1 MLERLFALAANGTT
15 VRREILAGCTTFL
28 TMSAILFVNP
38 DILAQAGIEVGLYKP
53 VEAVGDPRRSGDID
67 PGHVVS
73 ARPGHCGELAAGSC
87 RCPRRSASLFWSCW
101 PRAGS

>member
-38 DILAQAGIEVGLYKP
+38 DILAQAGIDHGAAFV
-53 VEAVGDPRRSGDID
+53 AT
-67 PGHVVS
+67 
-73 ARPGHCGELAAGSC
+73 CLAAAIGSLVMVETLDVIC
-87 RCPRRSASLFWSCW
+87 GRT
-101 PRAGS
+101 

>member
-38 DILAQAGIEVGLYKP
+38 DILAQAGIDPVGACVGIRGVP
-53 VEAVGDPRRSGDID
+53 VVEAMVALGNRVTPISRIQQATDGGTES
-67 PGHVVS
+67 
-73 ARPGHCGELAAGSC
+73 
-87 RCPRRSASLFWSCW
+87 
-101 PRAGS
+101 